1 MVILQATDYN
11 LQRLHHQHLSAPFPS
26 TSLTAYLM
34 TEEDF
39 TCTYLFYGSIPS
51 LGHFLHSCPCLRQKP
66 EDFQCNL
73 HCLTPLATLP
83 NTPSAASCPRPVLWS
98 QEGGEIGQ
106 MPRMGDKAWKLQP
119 PQEHHSDFPRRQVE
133 FVFRIWFMFYG
144 RTHTQKNI
152 FPSHVCLLVNNSSFQ
167 LNSFFF
173 FAVM

>member
-66 EDFQCNL
+66 EDFL
-73 HCLTPLATLP
+73 PHWPHSPTP
-83 NTPSAASCPRPVLWS
+83 PVLPPVPDLFSDLRKEGRLVKCQGWETRHENYS
-98 QEGGEIGQ
+98 PPRSTTVTFQED
-106 MPRMGDKAWKLQP
+106 R
-119 PQEHHSDFPRRQVE
+119 
-133 FVFRIWFMFYG
+133 
-144 RTHTQKNI
+144 
-152 FPSHVCLLVNNSSFQ
+152 
-167 LNSFFF
+167 
-173 FAVM
+173 